1 MALFTRFRSTRSRTS
16 DALGSTSDAL
26 STSGTRTKRDR
37 TVRSLAAAA
46 LALPLLAACGSSG
59 ASADETI
66 TFAAVP
72 SESSSTLE
80 SSFENVTALI
90 EEETGKTVEFQNAS
104 DYAAVVEGMRAGQ
117 IDAASFGPFA
127 YVIAK
132 DSGIDMEPAAAPTND
147 KDKAPAYTSLAYVKK
162 GSDITGLKD
171 LKGKNV
177 CFVDKA
183 STSGYLLPMK
193 GIMDEGLD
201 MDKDMKQTL
210 TGGHDASLLSL
221 SSGECDAAFAH
232 DTMLDTL
239 ESTDQVKPG
248 SLEPVWE
255 SEPITEDPIAVNN
268 ESLDPELAE
277 QLTTVLREKANVPAM
292 VEAGICSSGDDCALP
307 EEIEYG
313 YAEVADSDF
322 DSIREICDA
331 TQADACTNVG

>member
-1 MALFTRFRSTRSRTS
+1 MALFPRFRS
-16 DALGSTSDAL
+16 
-26 STSGTRTKRDR
+26 R
-37 TVRSLAAAA
+37 TVRSLTAAA

-59 ASADETI
+59 SSGDDTI

-72 SESSSTLE
+72 AESSSTLE

-90 EEETGKTVEFQNAS
+90 EEETGQKVEFQNAS
-104 DYAAVVEGMRAGQ
+104 DYASVIEGMRAGQ

-132 DSGIDMEPAAAPTND
+132 DSGIDMEPAAAPTHD
-147 KDKAPAYTSLAYVKK
+147 PDKAPAYTSLAYVKK
-162 GSDITGLKD
+162 GSDIKGLSD

-183 STSGYLLPMK
+183 STSGYLVPMK

-201 MDKDMKQTL
+201 MNKDMKPVL

-221 SSGECDAAFAH
+221 DSGECDAAFAH
-232 DTMLDTL
+232 DTMLKTL
-239 ESTDQVKPG
+239 EGTDQVKKG
-248 SLEPVWE
+248 SLESVWE

-268 ESLDPELAE
+268 DSLDPELSK
-277 QLTTVLREKANVPAM
+277 QITTVLREKANIPAM
-292 VEAGICSSGDDCALP
+292 VEAGICSSEDDCVLP

-313 YAEVADSDF
+313 YAEVKDSDF
-322 DSIREICDA
+322 DSIRDICDA
-331 TQADACTNVG
+331 TKADACKNVG

>member
-1 MALFTRFRSTRSRTS
+1 MALFTRFRSTRSGTS
-16 DALGSTSDAL
+16 DALGTTSDAL
-26 STSGTRTKRDR
+26 STSSTRTKHGR

-59 ASADETI
+59 ASADDTI
-66 TFAAVP
+66 TFASVP
-72 SESSSTLE
+72 AESSSTLE
-80 SSFENVTALI
+80 SSFENVTKLL

-147 KDKAPAYTSLAYVKK
+147 QDQAPAYTSLAYVKK
-162 GSDITGLKD
+162 GSEITGLKD

-193 GIMDEGLD
+193 GIMDDGLD
-201 MDKDMKQTL
+201 MDKDMTQTL

-221 SSGECDAAFAH
+221 ASGECDAAFAH

-277 QLTTVLREKANVPAM
+277 QITTVLREKANVPAM
-292 VEAGICSSGDDCALP
+292 VEAGICSSEDDCALP

-322 DSIREICDA
+322 DSIRDICDA

>member
-1 MALFTRFRSTRSRTS
+1 MVLFPRFRSRSVRARAVRSRSAHT
-16 DALGSTSDAL
+16 
-26 STSGTRTKRDR
+26 R
-37 TVRSLAAAA
+37 TVRSRSVHARTVRSFAAAA

-59 ASADETI
+59 ASADDTI

-80 SSFENVTALI
+80 SSFENVTALV
-90 EEETGKTVEFQNAS
+90 EEETGQTVEFQNAS

-147 KDKAPAYTSLAYVKK
+147 QDKAPAYTSLAYVKK
-162 GSDITGLKD
+162 GSDIKGLND

-183 STSGYLLPMK
+183 STSGFLLPMK

-201 MDKDMKQTL
+201 MEADMEQTL

-268 ESLDPELAE
+268 ESLDPEMAE
-277 QLTTVLREKANVPAM
+277 QITTVLREKANVPAM
-292 VEAGICSSGDDCALP
+292 VDAGVCSSADDCVLP

-313 YAEVADSDF
+313 YAPVKDSDF
-322 DSIREICDA
+322 DSIRDICDA
-331 TQADACTNVG
+331 TQADACNNVG